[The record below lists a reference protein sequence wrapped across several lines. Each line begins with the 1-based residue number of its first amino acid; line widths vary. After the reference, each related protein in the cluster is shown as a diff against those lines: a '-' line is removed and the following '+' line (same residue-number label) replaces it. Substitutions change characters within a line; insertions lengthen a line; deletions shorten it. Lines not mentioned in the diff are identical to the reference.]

1 MIGRRSD
8 VPKPRRSYRLGLVV
22 TLALATLMLAP
33 AALASPSSSAA
44 RAATVKV
51 TTKADVVNGRTG
63 SIKGLRSKPGRDGTS
78 LREALLATNATPKRR
93 GRISISFGRRLA
105 GKTIKLAKGLPPIAR
120 ARVTLSGRNGA
131 RTITLR
137 GAGPKYLTYATL
149 WVKASHVTVRALRF
163 THVSPRSCK
172 RRGSA
177 PSTTRGRGVRRL
189 SSADAPVGFV
199 SRRRCTGSEAAVA
212 VIAGRSKDFF
222 RAPPRLT
229 DIRIEDNQFDNR
241 GVEAPVQMPGVDRGL
256 GGGIDLGVNPGTPR
270 GARLTNLIIAGNTF
284 VHNGDAIRVGVGG
297 KKALVQDLT
306 IRENAFS
313 DSDYP
318 VEMVMGVDATKNRL
332 LGTRIVANTFTD
344 NWLQPITLLCA
355 GWDGKT
361 SSGNFIA
368 DTLISK
374 NLISPSQ
381 NRSVGIFISGG
392 NASQGDATG
401 NVIRNTEI
409 VNNVIDE
416 RFGWSGV
423 EVIGGDYG
431 AVDNRVDGVRIVND
445 TIVTK
450 DSPGFDIITNASG
463 AGRNSVEGVVAL
475 NTIFEGSSGYPG
487 GGYPGVKPS
496 QVRFSIV
503 TTPGFSGVNGN
514 IAANPRFVDPAEGD
528 FRLQA
533 GSPAIDAGTGDGAPA
548 TDLLHRARFDD
559 PATPNT
565 GAGAPPYVD
574 IGAYEYG
581 P

>member
-1 MIGRRSD
+1 M
-8 VPKPRRSYRLGLVV
+8 LGAVALT
-22 TLALATLMLAP
+22 TLILAP

-63 SIKGLRSKPGRDGTS
+63 SIKALRSKPGRDGTS

-93 GRISISFGRRLA
+93 GRISISFARRLA

-163 THVSPRSCK
+163 THVSSRSCK

-177 PSTTRGRGVRRL
+177 PSTTRGRGGRRL

-212 VIAGRSKDFF
+212 IIAGRSKDFF
-222 RAPPRLT
+222 RAPRRLR
-229 DIRIEDNQFDNR
+229 DIRIEDNRFDNR
-241 GVEAPVQMPGVDRGL
+241 GVEAPSQKPGVDSGL
-256 GGGIDLGVNPGTPR
+256 AGGIDLGVNPGTPP

-284 VHNGDAIRVGVGG
+284 INFGDGIRVGVGG
-297 KKALVQDLT
+297 KKSLVEDVT

-313 DSDYP
+313 DSDFP
-318 VEMVMGVDATKNRL
+318 VEMVLGVDATKNRL
-332 LGTRIVANTFTD
+332 LGTQIVANTFTD
-344 NWLQPITLLCA
+344 NRFQPITLLIAA
-355 GWDGKT
+355 GGG
-361 SSGNFIA
+361 SSVTGNLIA
-368 DTLISK
+368 NTLISQ
-374 NLISPSQ
+374 NLISPSRE
-381 NRSVGIFISGG
+381 RSLGIFVSGG
-392 NASQGDATG
+392 NADEGDATG

-416 RFGWSGV
+416 RGGFGGV
-423 EVIGGDYG
+423 EVIGGDNG

-445 TIVTK
+445 TIVTNGP
-450 DSPGFDIITNASG
+450 PGFDIITNAGG
-463 AGRNSVEGVVAL
+463 ARRNSVEGVVAL
-475 NTIFEGSSGYPG
+475 NTIFEGSSGF
-487 GGYPGVKPS
+487 PGVKPS

-503 TTPGFSGVNGN
+503 TAPGFSGVNGN